1 MQIKNIDSVK
11 DVQKTKEILKDEVSF
26 NKNEDKSSLIL
37 KNQDTVVI
45 SEKAKEMLNVYNKVP
60 FDQNKVNDLKERIMN
75 GTYKMDYNNIA
86 IKIIE
91 SDV

>member
-1 MQIKNIDSVK
+1 MQIKNIDSIK
-11 DVQKTKEILKDEVSF
+11 DVQKNKGVLKEEVSF
-26 NKNEDKSSLIL
+26 NIKEDKYSLKF

-45 SEKAKEMLNVYNKVP
+45 SEKAKEMLSVYNKVP